1 MTKKTKKALDDPTN
15 KSFMD
20 LIYEDNA
27 KVIGSVAV
35 DDGQIE
41 IGSCGN
47 VQVKANTVLGD
58 GFYNVWRG
66 KKYVVIEID
75 MLNQMELDR
84 ELKPFEGKLKKKYDA
99 AEEKARQQK
108 IQDEFEGK
116 PHD

>member
-41 IGSCGN
+41 LGNSGS
-47 VQVKANTVLGD
+47 VQIKLDTATGD
-58 GFYNVWRG
+58 GFYPVWQG
-66 KKYVVIEID
+66 KKYVVIEMD
-75 MLNQMELDR
+75 MLNIIRLDE
-84 ELKPFEGKLKKKYDA
+84 ELKKQSQEVT
-99 AEEKARQQK
+99 Q
-108 IQDEFEGK
+108 
-116 PHD
+116 